1 LEVSVTSALT
11 LIADMVWPALI
22 LEQRLVSV
30 IPITV
35 GLLTEWLALRLG
47 GFGLTWKRAAVI
59 DIVMNLVSTVAG
71 IPLIPLLG
79 LAWEVFPGQVL
90 YKFFNIGTFNP
101 GTWVATFMMAT
112 LATTGV
118 EAAVVRW
125 GFKIALGWRR
135 FGVLGLANSLSI
147 AIAFVSLW
155 LRPPQM

>member
-1 LEVSVTSALT
+1 MISVPSL
-11 LIADMVWPALI
+11 LADMVWPALI
-22 LEQRLVSV
+22 LEQRLISV
-30 IPITV
+30 IPITA

-47 GFGLTWKRAAVI
+47 GFGLSWKRAAIV
-59 DIVMNLVSTVAG
+59 DVVMNLVSTVAG

-90 YKFFNIGTFNP
+90 YKFFNVGTFNP
-101 GTWVATFMMAT
+101 GTWAATFVIAT

-135 FGVLGLANSLSI
+135 FGVLSLANSLSI
-147 AIAFVSLW
+147 AIAFISLW
-155 LRPPQM
+155 LRPPHL